1 MSLQVLHTFG
11 GTAFQR
17 EGRASARPQGGDEL
31 EVFKGQQ
38 SHCSCNGVM
47 EWYCRRWAQGGRRNV
62 PGRQVI
68 GETLDFVVRWKPWR
82 ILSKSPFLKEHGWAR
97 LVLLSD

>member
-1 MSLQVLHTFG
+1 MHTFG
-11 GTAFQR
+11 GTAFQT

-31 EVFKGQQ
+31 EVFQGQQ

-82 ILSKSPFLKEHGWAR
+82 DSEQESIFKRTWLGPAGVAQ
-97 LVLLSD
+97 